1 MLISFHFA
9 QEQKNKPL
17 HKSIGALISRCTT
30 LLQQGN
36 PCPLASIN
44 ATANNEANRLF
55 LLISIRN
62 SNLAESYAPLIRI
75 DLHRPSTL
83 LNRNKRSFS
92 ASQSLFGYYQFVNL
106 LYQIKTICQD
116 FLEKRIS
123 VSVCNCVNFL
133 VSFTKRAIVWRVCL
147 IPRYII
153 STENLINF
161 NTVNFVN
168 S

>member
-1 MLISFHFA
+1 MSELP
-9 QEQKNKPL
+9 QKRLYAVSYTHLDVYKRQVPPYFS
-17 HKSIGALISRCTT
+17 KV
-30 LLQQGN
+30 N

-55 LLISIRN
+55 LLISIQN

-116 FLEKRIS
+116 IFKEANIRIR
-123 VSVCNCVNFL
+123 L
-133 VSFTKRAIVWRVCL
+133 
-147 IPRYII
+147 
-153 STENLINF
+153 
-161 NTVNFVN
+161 
-168 S
+168 